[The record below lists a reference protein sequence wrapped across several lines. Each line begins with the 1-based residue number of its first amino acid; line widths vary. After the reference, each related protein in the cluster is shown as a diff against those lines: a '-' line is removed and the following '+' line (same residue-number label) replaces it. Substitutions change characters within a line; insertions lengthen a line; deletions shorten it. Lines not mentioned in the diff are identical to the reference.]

1 MVTPRSASRARR
13 LANDGDGLHV
23 GRSAP
28 RSNRG
33 TRGRRSSNR
42 HDDDSSDSDYDFWDQ
57 VDEDPREELVR
68 QMDALCATTMSDS
81 GPRLE
86 LASHIPLN
94 RIKLFSKR
102 RNKSDNSIQ
111 WLKTFEFEMKG
122 TRTRPDEWC
131 AAFERSL
138 RDDAIHWFRQLPKK
152 NRRKWKPLSQAF
164 IDYYCTQY
172 KQSPAARY
180 YAETRQRKEHICD
193 YLNRLKGYARNARLQ
208 VEKGQRDAKDHV
220 EQFLLTCG
228 DDRLMQDLSRL
239 RLNDIRELEEVLTT
253 LLKWEERLVA
263 RGATQQSRYEGDS
276 YRRGDARNRS
286 ESRSNSR
293 ERRDYDRHDRRDYD
307 RGDRRERREQDR
319 PREDIRRAP
328 RVTFAE
334 AEERDWVADLNGRR
348 PNTRRASTR
357 RDVWSDSKDG
367 GSSAGDFES
376 SCSDD
381 SSSDDDQR
389 QLVAANESE
398 RRSAGEGTYARAD
411 RRFRR
416 NDQAGRGDSRE
427 RPDTEHRERDNRRR
441 SFGPCAACGGRN
453 HSAHYC
459 NRRCK

>member
-1 MVTPRSASRARR
+1 
-13 LANDGDGLHV
+13 
-23 GRSAP
+23 
-28 RSNRG
+28 
-33 TRGRRSSNR
+33 
-42 HDDDSSDSDYDFWDQ
+42 
-57 VDEDPREELVR
+57 
-68 QMDALCATTMSDS
+68 
-81 GPRLE
+81 
-86 LASHIPLN
+86 
-94 RIKLFSKR
+94 
-102 RNKSDNSIQ
+102 
-111 WLKTFEFEMKG
+111 
-122 TRTRPDEWC
+122 
-131 AAFERSL
+131 
-138 RDDAIHWFRQLPKK
+138 
-152 NRRKWKPLSQAF
+152 
-164 IDYYCTQY
+164 
-172 KQSPAARY
+172 
-180 YAETRQRKEHICD
+180 
-193 YLNRLKGYARNARLQ
+193 
-208 VEKGQRDAKDHV
+208 
-220 EQFLLTCG
+220 
-228 DDRLMQDLSRL
+228 MQDLSRL